1 MRFMPDVQVPILPMQ
16 AGAPV
21 IILSDASGKKASVTR
36 RPRGHLGF
44 VLWHPEA
51 GAVHSDARVP
61 EWLTRLFDEL
71 QRRFGHLPRSQ
82 YITPYEAVA
91 MLTPYLTCPQLLYR
105 RYVLHF
111 VDNSGALYASLKC
124 YSGVPEMARIVHFWR
139 LTVLSLQAVPW
150 LDYVPSE
157 SNLGDEP
164 SRAEEGGGDHNAPLW
179 AIGRFVPMVLPRLT
193 DLSGEWMN
201 LERMASMFPNMFRAR
216 W

>member
-1 MRFMPDVQVPILPMQ
+1 MD
-16 AGAPV
+16 
-21 IILSDASGKKASVTR
+21 
-36 RPRGHLGF
+36 
-44 VLWHPEA
+44 
-51 GAVHSDARVP
+51 
-61 EWLTRLFDEL
+61 
-71 QRRFGHLPRSQ
+71 
-82 YITPYEAVA
+82 
-91 MLTPYLTCPQLLYR
+91 
-105 RYVLHF
+105 VLHF
-111 VDNSGALYASLKC
+111 VDNLGALYASLKC

-193 DLSGEWMN
+193 DLSGEWLN